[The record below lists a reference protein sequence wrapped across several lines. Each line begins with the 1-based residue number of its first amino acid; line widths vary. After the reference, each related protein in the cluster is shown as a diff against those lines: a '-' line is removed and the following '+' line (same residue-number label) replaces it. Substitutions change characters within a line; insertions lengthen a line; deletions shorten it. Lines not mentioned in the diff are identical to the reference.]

1 MEEHLLMNMLVS
13 LIAFGQQQLGGS
25 ATEQLA
31 GLTHGAER
39 DCSGSSELDVVV
51 ADDRQIDGNVDPHA
65 GHLLEQTEREQIV
78 GTEGRCWPTGTGQT
92 QETLAGALAFGDV

>member
-13 LIAFGQQQLGGS
+13 LIALGEQQLGGS

-31 GLTHGAER
+31 WLTHGAEGDR
-39 DCSGSSELDVVV
+39 GGSSELDVVV
-51 ADDRQIDGNVDPHA
+51 ADDRQIDGYVDAHS

-78 GTEGRCWPTGTGQT
+78 GTEGRGWPTDGADPGDARRR
-92 QETLAGALAFGDV
+92 AGLRRR